1 MRNVGFYVYVGGDAQ
16 FDDALERCNI
26 LRDHGTTAYVMLDPE
41 KGITQRLRD
50 LKRWSNPM
58 LFYKTAFEDYDRN
71 VRTGRTPRRT
81 TRCVYNLY
89 ISCECFTIGRYLSG
103 CTHMTNQKMI
113 GAIVGAVI

>member
-71 VRTGRTPRRT
+71 IRTGRTHRG
-81 TRCVYNLY
+81 
-89 ISCECFTIGRYLSG
+89 S
-103 CTHMTNQKMI
+103 
-113 GAIVGAVI
+113 A